1 MEQTLI
7 LWDNRGM
14 KNIILIGMSGA
25 GKSTLGVLLAKAMNY
40 DFIDTDLILQTS
52 ENRLLQE
59 IIEEDGI
66 TAFKAIEER
75 ILCDLTAEHSI
86 IATGG
91 SVIYSE
97 KGMRCLEKLGHIVYL
112 HVPYHEIK
120 RRLQNIHS
128 RGIVMEEGQT
138 LDSLYEERESLYRK
152 YGQTVIDVQERTIEE
167 TVDIIIKEIGHS
179 N

>member
-1 MEQTLI
+1 
-7 LWDNRGM
+7 M
-14 KNIILIGMSGA
+14 KNIIFIGMSGA

-52 ENRLLQE
+52 EKRLLQE

-66 TAFKAIEER
+66 KAFKQIEEQ
-75 ILCDLTAEHSI
+75 IVCDLTAEHSI

-97 KGMRCLEKLGHIVYL
+97 RGMRYLQNLGHIIYL
-112 HVPYHEIK
+112 HVPYKEIE

-138 LDSLYEERESLYRK
+138 LESLYKEREQL
-152 YGQTVIDVQERTIEE
+152 YQQYCHTVIEVDERTIEE
-167 TVDIIIKEIGHS
+167 TVDLLMKQLDK
-179 N
+179 